1 MNKLNDIQLK
11 SASLFPNIFLTLRR
25 SYGVV
30 LWEIC
35 TLAAQPYQGKSNQ
48 DVLTHVLHGGQPG
61 FPENADRKIKD
72 IMKLCWQRD
81 ANNRPQFLEIIRLLE
96 DDVSED
102 FQACSF
108 YHEMKKLALEDTFY
122 NENSLHDILGRPSS
136 RTKQKLNGKLSVS
149 SIDSGAC
156 IENLKPEADQS
167 PNIRLKNN
175 STMAN
180 SPPDKNSLD
189 DMAVN
194 IPENSNR
201 HKKSIY
207 DNFEPSTESVKYGDT
222 PVDKGQ
228 GVSEGATTE
237 LRLSKIFLGKPV
249 PV

>member
-1 MNKLNDIQLK
+1 MK
-11 SASLFPNIFLTLRR
+11 SESLFLNVSLTLCR

-81 ANNRPQFLEIIRLLE
+81 ANKRPQFLEIIRLLE

-122 NENSLHDILGRPSS
+122 NENSLYEILGRPSS

-156 IENLKPEADQS
+156 IENSKPEADQS
-167 PNIRLKNN
+167 PNVRLKNN
-175 STMAN
+175 SPMRN
-180 SPPDKNSLD
+180 SPPDKDKISLD
-189 DMAVN
+189 DMSVN
-194 IPENSNR
+194 IAENSNR
-201 HKKSIY
+201 HKKSVY
-207 DNFEPSTESVKYGDT
+207 DNFHPSTESVKYGDT
-222 PVDKGQ
+222 PVNKGQ
-228 GVSEGATTE
+228 GVSEGTNTE
-237 LRLSKIFLGKPV
+237 LRLSKIFLGKAV

>member
-11 SASLFPNIFLTLRR
+11 SESLFPNIFLTLCR

-156 IENLKPEADQS
+156 IENFKPEADQS

-249 PV
+249 QV

>member
-11 SASLFPNIFLTLRR
+11 SESLFPNIFLTLCR

-249 PV
+249 QV

>member
-11 SASLFPNIFLTLRR
+11 SASLFPNIFLTLCR

>member
-1 MNKLNDIQLK
+1 
-11 SASLFPNIFLTLRR
+11 
-25 SYGVV
+25 
-30 LWEIC
+30 
-35 TLAAQPYQGKSNQ
+35 
-48 DVLTHVLHGGQPG
+48 
-61 FPENADRKIKD
+61 
-72 IMKLCWQRD
+72 
-81 ANNRPQFLEIIRLLE
+81 
-96 DDVSED
+96 
-102 FQACSF
+102 
-108 YHEMKKLALEDTFY
+108 MKKLALEDTFY

-136 RTKQKLNGKLSVS
+136 RTKQKLNDKLSVS

>member
-11 SASLFPNIFLTLRR
+11 SESLFPNIFLTLCR

-108 YHEMKKLALEDTFY
+108 YHEMKKLALEDAFY

-237 LRLSKIFLGKPV
+237 LGLSKIFLGKPV

>member
-11 SASLFPNIFLTLRR
+11 SASLFPNIFLTLCR

-102 FQACSF
+102 FRACSF

-167 PNIRLKNN
+167 PSIRLKNN

-207 DNFEPSTESVKYGDT
+207 DKFEPSTESVKYGDT